1 MVPRQENI
9 NRSVS
14 FTPDSVDQTLI
25 AAVEKELA
33 KKRYSNFSD
42 LCKQALR
49 QFFLLSYTPPIS
61 KTGHMEQQLIELH
74 IKFAELEQ
82 KLLARGN
89 SQLEEIEGQLHQL
102 TQPSKTEQIEQQLS
116 ELHLKFAELEQKLLA
131 KDTSHLE
138 EIEGQL
144 YQLTQHSKTEQVEQQ
159 LSELHLKFAELEQ
172 KLLAKDTSWFE
183 KIEDQLHQLTQQLQ
197 DREAKFQQV
206 PLEPEAKSR
215 QTLLEPESNFQQALP
230 EPEAIALDL
239 DKEIDPLLSRLGPL
253 FHDF

>member
-1 MVPRQENI
+1 MVPHQENI

-33 KKRYSNFSD
+33 KKRYNNFSD

-89 SQLEEIEGQLHQL
+89 SQLEEIEGQLYQL
-102 TQPSKTEQIEQQLS
+102 AQPSKTEQIEQQL
-116 ELHLKFAELEQKLLA
+116 
-131 KDTSHLE
+131 
-138 EIEGQL
+138 I
-144 YQLTQHSKTEQVEQQ
+144 
-159 LSELHLKFAELEQ
+159 ELHLKFAELEQ

-197 DREAKFQQV
+197 DREAKFQH